1 MTSSSKIPSHV
12 AQFIMLWTVCKGML
26 QASLRTITTTLIY
39 IFPHLIP
46 AKKSTEYN
54 HCHYTELVYFN
65 HYYDLCKILFKNDDW
80 FFRIF
85 TGPGTSP
92 KRKFCIFY
100 FFFYSSHF
108 LYSLKLNSKNISER
122 YSNQGGP
129 LCSMWNFSWHSK
141 WNANI

>member
-54 HCHYTELVYFN
+54 HCHYTELVKFN
-65 HYYDLCKILFKNDDW
+65 HYYDLFKILFKNDDW
-80 FFRIF
+80 FSRIF
-85 TGPGTSP
+85 TGPGTAP
-92 KRKFCIFY
+92 KRKFCIF
-100 FFFYSSHF
+100 FFFPLITF
-108 LYSLKLNSKNISER
+108 LVFTEVKQQKHI
-122 YSNQGGP
+122 
-129 LCSMWNFSWHSK
+129 
-141 WNANI
+141 